1 MFLGIV
7 LVGMAILFLIV
18 VIKMEVRDETSD
30 LRKNYGIMDE
40 WTRKSNMYLL
50 FFIFQTRSFQE
61 CPLLNNPRVLGMST
75 KFDVITISINNK
87 MTNYFTD

>member
-30 LRKNYGIMDE
+30 LRKNYGIMDDG
-40 WTRKSNMYLL
+40 KINM
-50 FFIFQTRSFQE
+50 
-61 CPLLNNPRVLGMST
+61 
-75 KFDVITISINNK
+75 
-87 MTNYFTD
+87 